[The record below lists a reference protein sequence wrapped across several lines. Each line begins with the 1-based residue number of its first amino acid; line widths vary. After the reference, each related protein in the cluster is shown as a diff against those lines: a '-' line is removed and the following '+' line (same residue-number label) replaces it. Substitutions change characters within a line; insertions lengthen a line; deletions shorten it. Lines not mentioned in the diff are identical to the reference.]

1 MFIFIDVELQED
13 EGVKYNLE
21 NGSGYELNRLLL
33 QNEESKLRSI
43 GQQPTDD
50 HRKTN
55 EST

>member
-55 EST
+55 EFT